1 MKRWRGFVTST
12 AALLFGCATWFAC
25 TVTYGTEPGGNLT
38 PDAAADT
45 SLPGDAA
52 TDAGPPEA
60 EAGPALFSIPA
71 RPSSEDETG
80 QDLTLVFA
88 LQWLSL
94 AANPTFTTLT
104 AQTVG
109 FDLDGTYTCP
119 QGPSCKAPDGT
130 SATAACDGLG
140 GRDNGLLRTLENFGV
155 AKDFGG
161 VDTAG
166 GVFSLLFVVQGYNG
180 GKNDRQVTVRVYSST
195 GTQPALGD
203 GGADPEGGTVKPKFD
218 GTDFWRVDQSQL
230 QNTPPLGTQCSQ
242 PSDPCS
248 SSYKHTAA
256 YVTDGLLVTEL
267 DLPIPFP
274 AYGPK
279 SRLDIRNGY
288 ITAKLEKLDDVWT
301 MHDGQITGRCTIESL
316 ARIIGLFADPFAPGK
331 SYCQVPGDFS
341 NIKKVVCDGRDIA
354 VDRTKDGKDETCN
367 GLALSFMFKAL
378 PTRLGTVS
386 TPDSTFVDPCPPN
399 TDYSC
404 AASP

>member
-1 MKRWRGFVTST
+1 M
-12 AALLFGCATWFAC
+12 C
-25 TVTYGTEPGGNLT
+25 
-38 PDAAADT
+38 
-45 SLPGDAA
+45 
-52 TDAGPPEA
+52 
-60 EAGPALFSIPA
+60 I
-71 RPSSEDETG
+71 
-80 QDLTLVFA
+80 
-88 LQWLSL
+88 
-94 AANPTFTTLT
+94 
-104 AQTVG
+104 
-109 FDLDGTYTCP
+109 
-119 QGPSCKAPDGT
+119 
-130 SATAACDGLG
+130 
-140 GRDNGLLRTLENFGV
+140 RDR
-155 AKDFGG
+155 
-161 VDTAG
+161 
-166 GVFSLLFVVQGYNG
+166 
-180 GKNDRQVTVRVYSST
+180 
-195 GTQPALGD
+195 
-203 GGADPEGGTVKPKFD
+203 
-218 GTDFWRVDQSQL
+218 
-230 QNTPPLGTQCSQ
+230 

-288 ITAKLEKLDDVWT
+288 ITAKLEKLNDVWT

-399 TDYSC
+399 TDYGC